1 MASGPLLT
9 PEMEPGSGCDR
20 MPLLVEF
27 RDGVDDDR
35 FTRSLSPVGL
45 ERDGRHPL
53 GMNALSLMLTRRYH
67 AGGGTLP
74 YFGSHRIR
82 HGTATLLANNGMPLE
97 ELSRYMGHAST
108 QVTRRYAVQT
118 PDALGERAAEALAR
132 AGLAGR

>member
-1 MASGPLLT
+1 MVLQLLESPSKSG
-9 PEMEPGSGCDR
+9 R
-20 MPLLVEF
+20 F
-27 RDGVDDDR
+27 R
-35 FTRSLSPVGL
+35 
-45 ERDGRHPL
+45 
-53 GMNALSLMLTRRYH
+53 A
-67 AGGGTLP
+67 LP

>member
-1 MASGPLLT
+1 
-9 PEMEPGSGCDR
+9 
-20 MPLLVEF
+20 
-27 RDGVDDDR
+27 
-35 FTRSLSPVGL
+35 
-45 ERDGRHPL
+45 
-53 GMNALSLMLTRRYH
+53 MNALSLMLTRRYH
-67 AGGGTLP
+67 AGGGTLA

-132 AGLAGR
+132 AGLAGA